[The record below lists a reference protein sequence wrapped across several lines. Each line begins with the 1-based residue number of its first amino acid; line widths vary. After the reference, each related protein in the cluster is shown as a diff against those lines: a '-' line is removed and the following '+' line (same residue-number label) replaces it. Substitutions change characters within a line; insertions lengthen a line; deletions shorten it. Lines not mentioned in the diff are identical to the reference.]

1 MKPIL
6 VSFKH
11 KRDVSRGKQ
20 YHPISSRILQ
30 WEMEMDLLRLKKN
43 KTVQCGIISFYK
55 KPHKKNFCMT
65 LTWQIS
71 SKT

>member
-30 WEMEMDLLRLKKN
+30 WEIEMDLLRLEKKQ
-43 KTVQCGIISFYK
+43 KKTTTVQCGIISF
-55 KPHKKNFCMT
+55 
-65 LTWQIS
+65 
-71 SKT
+71 

>member
-30 WEMEMDLLRLKKN
+30 WEMEMDLLRLKK
-43 KTVQCGIISFYK
+43 KTKLFNAASFPSIKNHTK
-55 KPHKKNFCMT
+55 KLLYDINMAN
-65 LTWQIS
+65 
-71 SKT
+71 

>member
-30 WEMEMDLLRLKKN
+30 WEMEMDLLRLKK
-43 KTVQCGIISFYK
+43 K
-55 KPHKKNFCMT
+55 KKNCSMRHHF
-65 LTWQIS
+65 LL
-71 SKT
+71 

>member
-30 WEMEMDLLRLKKN
+30 WEMEMDLLQLKKKKPVQCSIISLKKN
-43 KTVQCGIISFYK
+43 TFV
-55 KPHKKNFCMT
+55 
-65 LTWQIS
+65 
-71 SKT
+71 

>member
-30 WEMEMDLLRLKKN
+30 WEMEMDLLRLFNAASFPSIKNHTKKLLYDIN
-43 KTVQCGIISFYK
+43 MA
-55 KPHKKNFCMT
+55 N
-65 LTWQIS
+65 
-71 SKT
+71 

>member
-30 WEMEMDLLRLKKN
+30 WEIEIDLLRLKKKKQQLFN
-43 KTVQCGIISFYK
+43 AASF
-55 KPHKKNFCMT
+55 PSKKNHTKKLLYDINMAN
-65 LTWQIS
+65 
-71 SKT
+71 

>member
-20 YHPISSRILQ
+20 YHPISSHILQ
-30 WEMEMDLLRLKKN
+30 WEMEMDLLRLKK
-43 KTVQCGIISFYK
+43 KTVQCGIISF
-55 KPHKKNFCMT
+55 
-65 LTWQIS
+65 
-71 SKT
+71 

>member
-20 YHPISSRILQ
+20 YHPIGSRILQ
-30 WEMEMDLLRLKKN
+30 WEMEMDLLRLKKTN
-43 KTVQCGIISFYK
+43 CSMRHHFLL
-55 KPHKKNFCMT
+55 KKNHTKKLLYDINMAN
-65 LTWQIS
+65 
-71 SKT
+71 

>member
-30 WEMEMDLLRLKKN
+30 WEMEMDLLRLKKTN
-43 KTVQCGIISFYK
+43 CSMRHHFLLKKTTQ
-55 KPHKKNFCMT
+55 KNFCMT
-65 LTWQIS
+65 LIWQIS

>member
-30 WEMEMDLLRLKKN
+30 WEMEMDLLRLRKKN
-43 KTVQCGIISFYK
+43 CSMRHHFLLKKTHTQ
-55 KPHKKNFCMT
+55 KNFCMT
-65 LTWQIS
+65 LIWQIS

>member
-30 WEMEMDLLRLKKN
+30 WEMEMDLLQLKK
-43 KTVQCGIISFYK
+43 
-55 KPHKKNFCMT
+55 KKNCSMRHHF
-65 LTWQIS
+65 LL
-71 SKT
+71 